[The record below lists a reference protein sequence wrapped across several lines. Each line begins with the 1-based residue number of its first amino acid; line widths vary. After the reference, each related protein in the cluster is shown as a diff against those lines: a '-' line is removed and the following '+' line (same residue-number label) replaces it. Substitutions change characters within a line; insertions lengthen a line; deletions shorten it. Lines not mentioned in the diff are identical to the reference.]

1 MLNLL
6 RNFKNIIIR
15 NGKSEIILDNKLPM
29 VKRVLHF
36 AKPTLTPRSNY
47 FERVIKLMDRNK
59 GREFPG
65 IFNLIIVQKFFKK

>member
-1 MLNLL
+1 
-6 RNFKNIIIR
+6 
-15 NGKSEIILDNKLPM
+15 M

-59 GREFPG
+59 SREFPG
-65 IFNLIIVQKFFKK
+65 IFNLIIVQKLFKK